1 MHDLKLSTNRANAVK
16 KYLVGKGISKNRL
29 KAALFCQKKFR
40 TILFRGK
47 IEFAYNKANIK
58 ASSYRLLNSLA
69 DVAKE
74 CSHEMI
80 TISGYTDSDGSESY
94 NKRLSTNR
102 ASAVRY
108 YLISRG
114 VSSKKLKAVGYGESN
129 PIADNSTKEGKAKN
143 RRIEFNVKGVK

>member
-1 MHDLKLSTNRANAVK
+1 MLDAYRSHVAERLAEGLPPLPLNAEQTGQLVELLKTPPIGEETFLLDLLTHRVPPGVDDAS
-16 KYLVGKGISKNRL
+16 YI
-29 KAALFCQKKFR
+29 KAAF
-40 TILFRGK
+40 
-47 IEFAYNKANIK
+47 
-58 ASSYRLLNSLA
+58 LA

-108 YLISRG
+108 YLIS
-114 VSSKKLKAVGYGESN
+114 LLL
-129 PIADNSTKEGKAKN
+129 
-143 RRIEFNVKGVK
+143 

>member
-1 MHDLKLSTNRANAVK
+1 
-16 KYLVGKGISKNRL
+16 
-29 KAALFCQKKFR
+29 
-40 TILFRGK
+40 
-47 IEFAYNKANIK
+47 
-58 ASSYRLLNSLA
+58 
-69 DVAKE
+69 
-74 CSHEMI
+74 MI
-80 TISGYTDSDGSESY
+80 AISGYTDSDGSESY